1 MLIET
6 ADTYFGNRLN
16 TDVWDNA
23 SNTTKKQALATAE
36 GQIEMIPD
44 IELLED
50 SYYSRAILEQ
60 ALFLLRTG
68 PEAELRND
76 LQAQG
81 VEQVDVEG
89 GVRERY
95 KIRNSNVYAPFVNSV
110 ILKLNDKLNKQKYV
124 IGDLV

>member
-110 ILKLNDKLNKQKYV
+110 ILKLNNKLNKQKYV

>member
-89 GVRERY
+89 GVQERY
-95 KIRNSNVYAPFVNSV
+95 RIRNSNVYAPFVNSV